1 MISEPMTLATD
12 YLLALAAAIM
22 GVRVLRAAGGQDAR
36 RWWGVAF
43 IALALGAALG
53 GTHHGFRL
61 EALWKPTVLVL
72 GVASA
77 AMVAGSAVA
86 TTRGMGRIALLAF
99 AAVKL
104 AVYWVWAWR
113 DDRFIWVVADT
124 GSAFALLA
132 LLHLAAWRRPGS
144 RWIVAGVAVSIA
156 AAAVQ
161 ASGLDPHRTHARRP
175 ALKRHFIGA
184 CGGSRRAL
192 RASSQADG
200 ETPVER
206 G

>member
-12 YLLALAAAIM
+12 YLLAAAAALM
-22 GVRVLRAAGGQDAR
+22 AAFTLRAAGEQDSR

-53 GTHHGFRL
+53 GTYHGLRIA
-61 EALWKPTVLVL
+61 ALWKPTVLVL

-77 AMVAGSAVA
+77 AMVAGSALA
-86 TTRGMGRIALLAF
+86 TTRGMWRLALLAV
-99 AAVKL
+99 AAAKL
-104 AVYWVWAWR
+104 AIYWTWVWR

-124 GSAFALLA
+124 GSAFALVA
-132 LLHLAAWRRPGS
+132 LLHLLDSQRPGS

-161 ASGLDPHRTHARRP
+161 ATGLDLH
-175 ALKRHFIGA
+175 RHFNHNDLYHLVQLVALLLYYRGA
-184 CGGSRRAL
+184 RL
-192 RASSQADG
+192 LAD
-200 ETPVER
+200 R
-206 G
+206 

>member
-1 MISEPMTLATD
+1 MISEPVTLATD
-12 YLLALAAAIM
+12 YLLAAAAALM
-22 GVRVLRAAGGQDAR
+22 ALRVLRTAGGQDAR

-61 EALWKPTVLVL
+61 EVLWKPTVLVL

-77 AMVAGSAVA
+77 AMVAGSALA
-86 TTRGMGRIALLAF
+86 TAPGMWRLALIAL
-99 AAVKL
+99 AAAKL
-104 AVYWVWAWR
+104 ALYWAWVWR
-113 DDRFIWVVADT
+113 DDRFIWVLADT
-124 GSAFALLA
+124 GSGFALVA

-161 ASGLDPHRTHARRP
+161 ASGLDLH
-175 ALKRHFIGA
+175 RHFNHNDLYHLVQLVALLLYYRGVRVLA
-184 CGGSRRAL
+184 DRR
-192 RASSQADG
+192 
-200 ETPVER
+200 
-206 G
+206 

>member
-12 YLLALAAAIM
+12 YLLAAVAAIIA
-22 GVRVLRAAGGQDAR
+22 VRVLHTAGGQDAR

-77 AMVAGSAVA
+77 GMVAGSAVA
-86 TTRGMGRIALLAF
+86 TTLGMWRIGLMAL
-99 AAVKL
+99 AAAKL
-104 AVYWVWAWR
+104 AVYWFWVWR

-124 GSAFALLA
+124 SSAFSLLA
-132 LLHLAAWRRPGS
+132 LLHLAAWHRAGS

-156 AAAVQ
+156 AAGVQ
-161 ASGLDPHRTHARRP
+161 ASGLDLH
-175 ALKRHFIGA
+175 RHFNHNDLYHLVQLAALLVYYRGVRLLTD
-184 CGGSRRAL
+184 RR
-192 RASSQADG
+192 
-200 ETPVER
+200 
-206 G
+206 